1 MVVYKSSITTP
12 YSASGSKHYNRRK
25 RKKKEK
31 NNIDYSNG
39 VEKRDGFKD
48 RYQERL
54 YIVER
59 L

>member
-1 MVVYKSSITTP
+1 VAVSTTI
-12 YSASGSKHYNRRK
+12 A
-25 RKKKEK
+25 KKEKKEEK

-48 RYQERL
+48 RYQECL
-54 YIVER
+54 YIVNDSNTS